1 MGGKLDTSDLQVHHV
16 GQRAVHHVICE
27 DCASVYVNPLL
38 PQGSAEHN
46 AAGPCRVLKAVR
58 HTLRLL
64 LQGPLL
70 CCPVP

>member
-46 AAGPCRVLKAVR
+46 AAGPAGC
-58 HTLRLL
+58 
-64 LQGPLL
+64 
-70 CCPVP
+70 